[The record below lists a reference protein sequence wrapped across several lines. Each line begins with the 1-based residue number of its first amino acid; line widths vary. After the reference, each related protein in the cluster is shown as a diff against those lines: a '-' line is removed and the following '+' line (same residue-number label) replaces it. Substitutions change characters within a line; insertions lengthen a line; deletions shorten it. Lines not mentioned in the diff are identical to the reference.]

1 MLQLLQGGTL
11 ALHPLTPNAG
21 SYPGPGVPG
30 ANRRPRLIVGGPIAP
45 EGGGSALWAAG
56 GGGGPGGRGA
66 GGRGGGKGGPGVGVT
81 PAETAVPL
89 APPLQ
94 RYCTA
99 DRLSCAELYTIPAV
113 RKLQHAG
120 GALTLAALRAMSRH
134 GHNPPAPA
142 SAFGERG
149 RAGATGGGQGRPGAE
164 GVGGGG
170 VEEGGFPSPYLAGG
184 VPPRPDPDAAAGLV
198 YCTGVD
204 EQMSGV
210 GIDVGVC
217 PEAGCGRLSVLVHLL
232 FLSTFSL
239 RLSRCPLSLSAP
251 PLALVTLSCSLG
263 HRVLFSTDVKEPV

>member
-1 MLQLLQGGTL
+1 MGSHLRQGVSTAVPSTLYHYCIPLAPLPCPHLSTIAASELPSAVLQLLQGGTL
-11 ALHPLTPNAG
+11 ALHPLIPNAG
-21 SYPGPGVPG
+21 SNPGPGG

-45 EGGGSALWAAG
+45 EGGGSASGAAG
-56 GGGGPGGRGA
+56 GGGGPGGRGV

-142 SAFGERG
+142 STFGGRG
-149 RAGATGGGQGRPGAE
+149 RAGVTAGGAQGRLGAE
-164 GVGGGG
+164 SVGAGS

-198 YCTGVD
+198 YCTGV
-204 EQMSGV
+204 G
-210 GIDVGVC
+210 
-217 PEAGCGRLSVLVHLL
+217 
-232 FLSTFSL
+232 
-239 RLSRCPLSLSAP
+239 
-251 PLALVTLSCSLG
+251 
-263 HRVLFSTDVKEPV
+263 